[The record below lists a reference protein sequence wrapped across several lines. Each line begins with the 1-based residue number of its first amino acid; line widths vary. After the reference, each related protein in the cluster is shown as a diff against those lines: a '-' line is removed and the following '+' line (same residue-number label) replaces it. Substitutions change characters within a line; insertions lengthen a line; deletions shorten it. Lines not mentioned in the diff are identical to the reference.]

1 MSEVSWKQISNLN
14 KVTTVKKN
22 KKKKKKKKKKE
33 IKKKE
38 RKRNA
43 KMLFFSRA
51 PDVFL
56 MSSHI

>member
-14 KVTTVKKN
+14 KVTTV
-22 KKKKKKKKKKE
+22 KKKKKKKKKE